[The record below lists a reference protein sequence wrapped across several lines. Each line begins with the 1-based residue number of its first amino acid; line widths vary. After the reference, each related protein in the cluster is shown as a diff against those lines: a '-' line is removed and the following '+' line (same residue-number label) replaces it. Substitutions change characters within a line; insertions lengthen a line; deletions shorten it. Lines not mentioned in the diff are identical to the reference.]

1 MTTRLSW
8 KKHLTLLMVAA
19 ASAAL
24 VSISVTVSAHPYGE
38 YYNAHWGEG
47 ALQGGIDWRFA
58 SDFPSGGGIRDRI
71 KDAAAKW
78 NNQGQTLTFDFE
90 ASQPDYPAF
99 AFASCP
105 PLDQPEKNA
114 IHWGAIDGPAIGSV
128 NLCTFAEAGGSST
141 STYHSFQ
148 MKMDSTVNWYTGA
161 DPPGNNDTD
170 IQAPATHEWGHATGR
185 EVGGVG
191 SGHFGNGWD
200 VCAGTE
206 AAHHTMCESVYT
218 NVWWDRTLNDH
229 DKDVFDGKY

>member
-1 MTTRLSW
+1 
-8 KKHLTLLMVAA
+8 
-19 ASAAL
+19 
-24 VSISVTVSAHPYGE
+24 
-38 YYNAHWGEG
+38 
-47 ALQGGIDWRFA
+47 
-58 SDFPSGGGIRDRI
+58 
-71 KDAAAKW
+71 
-78 NNQGQTLTFDFE
+78 
-90 ASQPDYPAF
+90 
-99 AFASCP
+99 
-105 PLDQPEKNA
+105 
-114 IHWGAIDGPAIGSV
+114 
-128 NLCTFAEAGGSST
+128 
-141 STYHSFQ
+141 
-148 MKMDSTVNWYTGA
+148 STVNWYTGA